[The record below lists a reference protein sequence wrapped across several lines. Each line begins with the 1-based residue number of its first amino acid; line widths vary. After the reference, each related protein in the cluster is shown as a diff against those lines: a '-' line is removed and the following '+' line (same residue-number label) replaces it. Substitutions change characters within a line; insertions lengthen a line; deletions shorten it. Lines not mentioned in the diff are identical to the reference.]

1 MEAKVKEELPDK
13 DYTQPTTTD
22 RRKSSTTG
30 KERRS
35 PEQEEARSSPTP
47 GPPSPQNNGTT
58 ATLSSTE
65 SLSPPLA
72 EGSRSAPALQR
83 LRRFLSA
90 LQQFAA
96 DVGVDTGERV
106 RQLIYNLV
114 SGTLN
119 IEEFQ
124 SGVQECT
131 NYPLR
136 ASVPGFLRALLPL
149 AQRDLHARARRAK
162 QTPLQYIRSHEHLIL
177 ETGGDSS
184 DIFAPQQP
192 GTAVEPG
199 VKRRASDP
207 FYDAAQTNGVHHD
220 DYPPQPKRPPPSSL
234 FMNPSPFL
242 YPLPSNASLFEY
254 GHPYQG
260 YHGAQ
265 GESGFERRDG
275 CITVRDVSS
284 MNASFAEP
292 RSLGAG
298 GAGSLKGDDEWK
310 NINTMLNCILS
321 MVEKTK
327 RALAILQQRGVE
339 PTESSDIKRA
349 ASEIMATAVRQTE
362 ERVAEV
368 RRRAEDAVNQV
379 KRQALLELQRA
390 VGAAESKALELVAAE
405 RGKMDRMVER
415 RHSPPPGRD
424 LSPNASGQQNCCWNC
439 GRKAQETC
447 SGCNAARYC
456 GAFCQHKDWENHH
469 QVCSG
474 RDQKPTALL
483 RTSPPATATTLAK
496 TLTRSTT
503 PITATSSNQTPVTT
517 GSDRLPDNRLSLS
530 SLNSAERLLSVST
543 SQDRSLSSTNSERI
557 ALASLSSAQGLIGGI
572 GGKK

>member
-1 MEAKVKEELPDK
+1 MEAKVKEEMPDK
-13 DYTQPTTTD
+13 DYTQPTSTD
-22 RRKSSTTG
+22 RRKS
-30 KERRS
+30 
-35 PEQEEARSSPTP
+35 A
-47 GPPSPQNNGTT
+47 
-58 ATLSSTE
+58 LSSTE
-65 SLSPPLA
+65 SLSPPLSEA
-72 EGSRSAPALQR
+72 SRAPALQR

-96 DVGVDTGERV
+96 DVGADAGERV

-124 SGVQECT
+124 AGVQEST

-177 ETGGDSS
+177 ESGGDGS
-184 DIFAPQQP
+184 DIFATPQP
-192 GTAVEPG
+192 AGETL
-199 VKRRASDP
+199 KRRASEP
-207 FYDAAQTNGVHHD
+207 FYDAQTNGSHE
-220 DYPPQPKRPPPSSL
+220 DYAPMAKRPPPSSL
-234 FMNPSPFL
+234 FLNPSPFL
-242 YPLPSNASLFEY
+242 CPLPSNASLFDY
-254 GHPYQG
+254 APPYHA
-260 YHGAQ
+260 YHTQ
-265 GESGFERRDG
+265 GESAFERRDG
-275 CITVRDVSS
+275 GISVRDVSS
-284 MNASFAEP
+284 MNASFSEP
-292 RSLGAG
+292 RSLAAPPG
-298 GAGSLKGDDEWK
+298 GKGDDEWK

-339 PTESSDIKRA
+339 PTESNDIKRA
-349 ASEIMATAVRQTE
+349 ASEIMAAAVRQTE

-379 KRQALLELQRA
+379 KRQALVELQRA
-390 VGAAESKALELVAAE
+390 VGAAEAKALELVAAE
-405 RGKMDRMVER
+405 RNKVER
-415 RHSPPPGRD
+415 HRHSPPPGRD
-424 LSPNASGQQNCCWNC
+424 LSPSAAAQQNCCWNC

-483 RTSPPATATTLAK
+483 RTSPPVPPTTLAK

-503 PITATSSNQTPVTT
+503 PIASATTNPPATT
-517 GSDRLPDNRLSLS
+517 GSDRPDNRLSLS
-530 SLNSAERLLSVST
+530 SLNSAERLLT
-543 SQDRSLSSTNSERI
+543 TNQERTLSSTNSDRI
-557 ALASLSSAQGLIGGI
+557 ALATLSSAQGLIGGI

>member
-1 MEAKVKEELPDK
+1 MEAKVKEEAPDK
-13 DYTQPTTTD
+13 EYTQPAANE
-22 RRKSSTTG
+22 RRKSTTAG
-30 KERRS
+30 KDRRS
-35 PEQEEARSSPTP
+35 PDQEESRTSPTP

-58 ATLSSTE
+58 ALSSTE

-72 EGSRSAPALQR
+72 EGSRAAPALQR

-90 LQQFAA
+90 LHHFAG
-96 DVGVDTGERV
+96 DVGADSGERV
-106 RQLIYNLV
+106 RQLIHNLV
-114 SGTLN
+114 AGTLN

-124 SGVQECT
+124 TGVQEST

-162 QTPLQYIRSHEHLIL
+162 QTPIQYIRCHEHLVL
-177 ETGGDSS
+177 ESGGDGG
-184 DIFAPQQP
+184 DIFAAQPNTGDQP
-192 GTAVEPG
+192 GA
-199 VKRRASDP
+199 KRRASDP
-207 FYDAAQTNGVHHD
+207 FYDSPQTNGSHEE
-220 DYPPQPKRPPPSSL
+220 YPPHPKRPSL
-234 FMNPSPFL
+234 WNPSPFL
-242 YPLPSNASLFEY
+242 YPLPSNASLFDY
-254 GHPYQG
+254 PQYHG
-260 YHGAQ
+260 YHPPP
-265 GESGFERRDG
+265 EPPFERRD
-275 CITVRDVSS
+275 VRDVSS
-284 MNASFAEP
+284 MNASFSEP
-292 RSLGAG
+292 RLPAPG
-298 GAGSLKGDDEWK
+298 GLLKSDDEWK

-339 PTESSDIKRA
+339 PTESTDIKRV
-349 ASEIMATAVRQTE
+349 ASEIMAAAVRQTE

-390 VGAAESKALELVAAE
+390 VGAAESKALEVE
-405 RGKMDRMVER
+405 RGKL

-424 LSPNASGQQNCCWNC
+424 LSPNAAGQQNCCWNC

-474 RDQKPTALL
+474 RDQKPMALL
-483 RTSPPATATTLAK
+483 RNSPPATQTTLSK
-496 TLTRSTT
+496 PLTRSTT
-503 PITATSSNQTPVTT
+503 PIATSSNQTNPVTT
-517 GSDRLPDNRLSLS
+517 GSEQNRLSLTT
-530 SLNSAERLLSVST
+530 LNSAERMLSN
-543 SQDRSLSSTNSERI
+543 QDRGLTSSTDRI
-557 ALASLSSAQGLIGGI
+557 ALATLSSAQGLIAGI

>member
-13 DYTQPTTTD
+13 DYNQPTTTE
-22 RRKSSTTG
+22 RRKSTTSG
-30 KERRS
+30 KDRRS

-47 GPPSPQNNGTT
+47 GPTSPQNNGTA

-65 SLSPPLA
+65 SLSPPLP

-90 LQQFAA
+90 LQQFATDA
-96 DVGVDTGERV
+96 GGDIGERV
-106 RQLIYNLV
+106 RQLIFNLV
-114 SGTLN
+114 AGTVN

-124 SGVQECT
+124 AGVQECT

-162 QTPLQYIRSHEHLIL
+162 QTPLQYIRSHEHLVL
-177 ETGGDSS
+177 ESGGDSS
-184 DIFAPQQP
+184 DIFAPQQSTTEAA
-192 GTAVEPG
+192 GT
-199 VKRRASDP
+199 KRRASDP
-207 FYDAAQTNGVHHD
+207 FYEAQTNGSHEE
-220 DYPPQPKRPPPSSL
+220 YPPQAKRPAGL
-234 FMNPSPFL
+234 FHPSPF
-242 YPLPSNASLFEY
+242 YPLPSNASLFDY
-254 GHPYQG
+254 HPYH
-260 YHGAQ
+260 YHAQ
-265 GESGFERRDG
+265 EPGFERRDG
-275 CITVRDVSS
+275 GITVRDVST
-284 MNASFAEP
+284 MNATFSEP
-292 RSLGAG
+292 RGLNSGL
-298 GAGSLKGDDEWK
+298 LKTDDEWK

-327 RALAILQQRGVE
+327 RALAILQQRGIE
-339 PTESSDIKRA
+339 PTESNDIKRA
-349 ASEIMATAVRQTE
+349 ASEIMANAVRQTE

-390 VGAAESKALELVAAE
+390 VGAAECKALELAASE
-405 RGKMDRMVER
+405 RKERPER

-424 LSPNASGQQNCCWNC
+424 LSPGAGQQSCCWNC

-447 SGCNAARYC
+447 SGCNSARYC

-474 RDQKPTALL
+474 RDQKPSTLL
-483 RTSPPATATTLAK
+483 RTSPPTTQ
-496 TLTRSTT
+496 TLSKALPRSTT
-503 PITATSSNQTPVTT
+503 PITGPSQPA
-517 GSDRLPDNRLSLS
+517 DRLPENRLSLS
-530 SLNSAERLLSVST
+530 SLNTAERLLT
-543 SQDRSLSSTNSERI
+543 NPDRLATTTDRI
-557 ALASLSSAQGLIGGI
+557 ALATLSTQGLISGI

>member
-1 MEAKVKEELPDK
+1 MEAKVKEEVPDK
-13 DYTQPTTTD
+13 DYTQPNTTE
-22 RRKSSTTG
+22 RRKSTTAG
-30 KERRS
+30 KEHRS
-35 PEQEEARSSPTP
+35 PELEESRTSPTP
-47 GPPSPQNNGTT
+47 GPPSPQNNGT
-58 ATLSSTE
+58 AAALSSTE
-65 SLSPPLA
+65 SLSPPLP

-90 LQQFAA
+90 LQQFAT
-96 DVGVDTGERV
+96 DVSADTGERV

-114 SGTLN
+114 AGTMN

-124 SGVQECT
+124 TGVQECT

-162 QTPLQYIRSHEHLIL
+162 QTVLQYIRSHEHLIL
-177 ETGGDSS
+177 ESGGDSS
-184 DIFAPQQP
+184 DIFAPQQSTSTET
-192 GTAVEPG
+192 GI
-199 VKRRASDP
+199 KRRASDP
-207 FYDAAQTNGVHHD
+207 FYDAAQTNGAHSED
-220 DYPPQPKRPPPSSL
+220 FPPQAKRPPPSSL
-234 FMNPSPFL
+234 FLNPSPFL
-242 YPLPSNASLFEY
+242 YPLPSNANLFDY
-254 GHPYQG
+254 GHYHPYHAGQAEG
-260 YHGAQ
+260 
-265 GESGFERRDG
+265 SFERRD
-275 CITVRDVSS
+275 VRDVSS
-284 MNASFAEP
+284 MNAPFEP
-292 RSLGAG
+292 RPGPGLMRS
-298 GAGSLKGDDEWK
+298 DDEWR

-339 PTESSDIKRA
+339 PTESNDIKRA

-362 ERVAEV
+362 ERVTEV
-368 RRRAEDAVNQV
+368 RRRAEEAVNQV

-390 VGAAESKALELVAAE
+390 VGAAETKALELVAAE
-405 RGKMDRMVER
+405 RGKMERMADR

-424 LSPNASGQQNCCWNC
+424 LSPNATGQQNCCWNC

-474 RDQKPTALL
+474 RDQKPTAL
-483 RTSPPATATTLAK
+483 RTSPPTSTLAK

-503 PITATSSNQTPVTT
+503 PITATSNPP
-517 GSDRLPDNRLSLS
+517 PDNRLSLTT
-530 SLNSAERLLSVST
+530 LNSAERLLTTDRLPST
-543 SQDRSLSSTNSERI
+543 DRI
-557 ALASLSSAQGLIGGI
+557 ALATLSTAQGLAGL
-572 GGKK
+572 GKK